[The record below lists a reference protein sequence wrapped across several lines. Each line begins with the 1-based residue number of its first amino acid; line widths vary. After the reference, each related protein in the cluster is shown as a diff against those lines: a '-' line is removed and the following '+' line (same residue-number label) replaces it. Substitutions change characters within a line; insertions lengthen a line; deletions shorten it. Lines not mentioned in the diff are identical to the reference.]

1 MLKLDRRSSVF
12 ATPWF
17 LASAVVAGFMLGTAF
32 MAATD
37 SSGRYEMQPWT
48 MPMMPEMT
56 STWIETNE
64 MVMVVRVPQVQNP
77 VQLTAP

>member
-17 LASAVVAGFMLGTAF
+17 LASAAVVSFLLGTAF

-37 SSGRYEMQPWT
+37 TSGRYEMQPWT
-48 MPMMPEMT
+48 MPEMAAN
-56 STWIETNE
+56 TWIETNE
-64 MVMVVRVPQVQNP
+64 MVMVVRVTQARNA

>member
-37 SSGRYEMQPWT
+37 TSGRYEMQPW
-48 MPMMPEMT
+48 MPEMA
-56 STWIETNE
+56 STVIETNQ
-64 MVMVVRVPQVQNP
+64 MVMVVRVPQVHTA